1 MASTPGSGA
10 TPEPLQKRRARS
22 PRVLR
27 CARYRVPA
35 RPRARAPR
43 SAGPRG
49 ATRRP
54 RRLGRRPRRPGARQ
68 PRRERVAGGR
78 RGNLRAA
85 DASQHERD
93 DIGRQNFALDAS
105 IKRHVYVV
113 VVRFLATTVVAL
125 EFGGCGG
132 CIRHAG
138 GHSYDLMLWRV
149 FTGSRCAQLGRGL
162 AYATSRSQ
170 K

>member
-1 MASTPGSGA
+1 MASTPGSGNDA
-10 TPEPLQKRRARS
+10 DQEHES
-22 PRVLR
+22 
-27 CARYRVPA
+27 
-35 RPRARAPR
+35 
-43 SAGPRG
+43 G
-49 ATRRP
+49 AEA
-54 RRLGRRPRRPGARQ
+54 LY
-68 PRRERVAGGR
+68 
-78 RGNLRAA
+78 
-85 DASQHERD
+85 ERD